1 MPEDQEESCP
11 LVCHIINI
19 QISVLAVDSVV
30 AHELAPAPLSYSLRA
45 PGKYDLR
52 QLPTDEIAFVPEE
65 FQHTTAAKKIKQNK
79 QTNK

>member
-11 LVCHIINI
+11 LVCHRINT

-30 AHELAPAPLSYSLRA
+30 AHELASAPLSYSLRA

-52 QLPTDEIAFVPEE
+52 QLPTDERAFVPEE
-65 FQHTTAAKKIKQNK
+65 FQHTTGAKK
-79 QTNK
+79 